1 MSEIRGTRR
10 KVGIVCGGE
19 GRLVRKR
26 EQVSD
31 PKAGVKL
38 LVMIHWN
45 LSPAT
50 DMMVAGPHF
59 PVFFLQSSLTSLSFP
74 LLSLLDFNPRDL
86 LLNFLFWGRGLPMH
100 LHLFLN
106 QCLFDTKIHKK
117 ILVLFLIAA
126 PSFFFLNGESFSAT
140 NCMWS

>member
-38 LVMIHWN
+38 LVMIH
-45 LSPAT
+45 
-50 DMMVAGPHF
+50 
-59 PVFFLQSSLTSLSFP
+59 
-74 LLSLLDFNPRDL
+74 
-86 LLNFLFWGRGLPMH
+86 
-100 LHLFLN
+100 
-106 QCLFDTKIHKK
+106 
-117 ILVLFLIAA
+117 
-126 PSFFFLNGESFSAT
+126 
-140 NCMWS
+140 